1 MCARA
6 AGRQRATASGPPR
19 VERASCYFF
28 DLAGVLDRL
37 EGRELDV
44 VELAVLL
51 LDLADVDVLHDVAR
65 LGIDRDR
72 PARALPGHALHG
84 RDQRVAVGLAA
95 GLLEGLVDQ
104 VHAVVA
110 ADRHE
115 VRPEVVGLLEGL
127 DVGLVL
133 RRGVV
138 GRVDVRG
145 HRAEHGVA
153 HAVQQVVVGHVAGAD
168 QLDAGLVEAA
178 LGVLLHEGA
187 ALAGGHE
194 HEDGIRLGV
203 GGALQERRE
212 IRVGE
217 RHLDRLRRPRRRPAL
232 KRSVND
238 FSASA
243 PGA

>member
-1 MCARA
+1 MPEAAPRRARRLA
-6 AGRQRATASGPPR
+6 PAPPA
-19 VERASCYFF
+19 ASCYFF
-28 DLAGVLDRL
+28 DLARVLDRL

-84 RDQRVAVGLAA
+84 RDQAVAVGLAA
-95 GLLEGLVDQ
+95 GLLERLVDQ

-115 VRPEVVGLLEGL
+115 VGAEAAGLLEGR

-133 RRGVV
+133 RGVVV
-138 GRVDVRG
+138 GRVKMRG
-145 HRAEHGVA
+145 DGADHGVA
-153 HAVQQVVVGHVAGAD
+153 HAGQQVVVGDVARAD
-168 QLDAGLVEAA
+168 HLDAGLVEAA

-187 ALAGGHE
+187 ALARGHE
-194 HEDGIRLGV
+194 HEDGVRLGV
-203 GGALQERRE
+203 GRALQERRE
-212 IRVGE
+212 IRVG
-217 RHLDRLRRPRRRPAL
+217 A
-232 KRSVND
+232 
-238 FSASA
+238 AA
-243 PGA
+243 P